1 MGRIDK
7 LKALLLNRPDPMAR
21 VNSGFDRL
29 HVEAG
34 LAPLYTDRTVE
45 VRRKEIITVMH
56 DINEME
62 FEIIQGKKDKEGKT
76 DSQEVLIKKTQA
88 HNFKAFKLAK
98 MFQLFFVT
106 GDPWIRGLDNGQL
119 SIAVSAFIE
128 QYEDV
133 GELVGFLNMLTSE
146 AYELMHLA
154 WQKIDVDVLPPMIL
168 SSQPLLVNT
177 TQAGGVPRFESP
189 ISSMGDQKQK

>member
-1 MGRIDK
+1 MGRIDR

-21 VNSGFDRL
+21 VDSGFDRL

-45 VRRKEIITVMH
+45 VRRKEIINVMS
-56 DINEME
+56 DINQME
-62 FEIIQGKKDKEGKT
+62 FDIIQGKTG
-76 DSQEVLIKKTQA
+76 SQDVLIKKTQD

-133 GELVGFLNMLTSE
+133 GGLVGFLNMLTSE
-146 AYELMHLA
+146 AYELIHLA

-168 SSQPLLVNT
+168 SSQPLLINQPNRGTPQYQNPT
-177 TQAGGVPRFESP
+177 TETKGP
-189 ISSMGDQKQK
+189 KQE